1 MQVESLLETNTLEN
15 IKMINQTDKELTQR
29 QMETNTSEN
38 LKMDYHTDRELGHM
52 RMEELKKV
60 FGKKAY

>member
-1 MQVESLLETNTLEN
+1 
-15 IKMINQTDKELTQR
+15 MINQTDKELTQR
-29 QMETNTSEN
+29 QMETNTLEN